1 MPKVDI
7 DYETLDGLVVVG
19 IKDMLGTMADVYREE
34 KDPDEK
40 ERHAKDIEALERVL
54 RLYE

>member
-7 DYETLDGLVVVG
+7 DYETLDGLVIAG
-19 IKDMLGTMADVYREE
+19 LKDMLGIMADVYREE
-34 KDPDEK
+34 NDPDEK

>member
-7 DYETLDGLVVVG
+7 DYETLDDLVVVG
-19 IKDMLGTMADVYREE
+19 LKDMLNTMIDLYREE

-40 ERHAKDIEALERVL
+40 ERHTKDIEALERVL
-54 RLYE
+54 RFYE

>member
-1 MPKVDI
+1 MPKVEI

-19 IKDMLGTMADVYREE
+19 LKDMLGTMADVYREE
-34 KDPDEK
+34 NDADEK
-40 ERHAKDIEALERVL
+40 KRHFEDIEALERVL

>member
-19 IKDMLGTMADVYREE
+19 LKEMLSTMADVYREE

-40 ERHAKDIEALERVL
+40 ERHGKDIEALERVL